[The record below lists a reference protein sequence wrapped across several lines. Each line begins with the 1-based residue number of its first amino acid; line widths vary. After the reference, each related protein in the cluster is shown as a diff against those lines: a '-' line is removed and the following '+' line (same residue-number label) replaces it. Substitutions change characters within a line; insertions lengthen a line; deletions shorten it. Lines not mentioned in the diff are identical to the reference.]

1 MSQNVDCPGDEM
13 LKSKIMLL
21 LTLIALPAM
30 ANAEIYKWKDGD
42 VWRYADSPPKGKKY
56 EPLKSQKPGNGSV
69 APSVGEQAKN
79 TSTNLQSTG
88 DKAPAE
94 SGQSQKEL
102 KEKACAN
109 AKENL
114 KKLKQ
119 GSIVYKENAKGERE
133 YLDETS
139 MKTEAAAA
147 EKEVA
152 ATCT

>member
-1 MSQNVDCPGDEM
+1 
-13 LKSKIMLL
+13 
-21 LTLIALPAM
+21 M
-30 ANAEIYKWKDGD
+30 AHAEIYKWKDGD

-56 EPLKSQKPGNGSV
+56 EPLKSQKPGNGTV

-79 TSTNLQSTG
+79 TSTSLKGSG
-88 DKAPAE
+88 DKPPAE

-109 AKENL
+109 AKQNL
-114 KKLKQ
+114 GKFKP
-119 GSIVYKENAKGERE
+119 GAIVYKENAKGERE

-139 MKTEAAAA
+139 MKAEAAAA

-152 ATCT
+152 ATCN

>member
-1 MSQNVDCPGDEM
+1 M

-30 ANAEIYKWKDGD
+30 AHAEIYKWKDGD

-56 EPLKSQKPGNGSV
+56 EPLKAQKPANGSV
-69 APSVGEQAKN
+69 APTVAEQAKN
-79 TSTNLQSTG
+79 ASSGLKPTI
-88 DKAPAE
+88 DKNTPE
-94 SGQSQKEL
+94 NSPGQKEL

-109 AKENL
+109 AQENL
-114 KKLKQ
+114 KKLRQ
-119 GSIVYKENAKGERE
+119 GSIVYRENTKGERE

-147 EKEVA
+147 QKEVA